1 MHTNPFH
8 KLPVSCGLC
17 ALLICPAAFGLAQ
30 QQQEPSRSF
39 WQSQQRFYNNWQQRS
54 ANQPP
59 PQTYPAYPGYPGYVP
74 PRPQYR
80 QGEDVRLAQLAL
92 KRLGYYQGSA
102 DGVQGPGTTEA
113 LRKFQAESGLSADGL
128 MGPAT
133 RAALEQQSG
142 TSLSVADASEK
153 VLTVK
158 IDSPSTKT
166 LSTDP
171 IPLDQAP
178 ASKPEAMDILP
189 SPAPVSANPVAS
201 PGPAQATPAPASTR
215 VRPKLDLE
223 SANPQAD
230 PAPATAPAP
239 N

>member
-1 MHTNPFH
+1 MPMHNNSLH
-8 KLPVSCGLC
+8 KLPVSGVLFVF
-17 ALLICPAAFGLAQ
+17 LICQAGFSQAPPR
-30 QQQEPSRSF
+30 EPTRSF
-39 WQSQQRFYNNWQQRS
+39 WQSQQRFYNSWQRT

-59 PQTYPAYPGYPGYVP
+59 PNYPTSYPGYPGYVQP
-74 PRPQYR
+74 KPQYR

-113 LRKFQAESGLSADGL
+113 LRKFQAESGLTADGL

-133 RAALEQQSG
+133 RASLEQQSG

-158 IDSPSTKT
+158 TDIPSSKT
-166 LSTDP
+166 ISTDP

-178 ASKPEAMDILP
+178 SSKSEPVESLP
-189 SPAPVSANPVAS
+189 SPAPVSANPVAAS
-201 PGPAQATPAPASTR
+201 DPAPAPAAPVSTR

-230 PAPATAPAP
+230 PAPAP